1 MPFDIIDAVIGV
13 LVGLLSCY
21 IGWKGINVWLN
32 DIPVESGFSK
42 SVIKSG
48 KTELLKIIAI
58 IVAGIAMISGIWLIL
73 VVVSSGTVVINM
85 PLGAMLILA
94 GWRLLQ
100 RHASGYKQG
109 FGIIA
114 AALGSLLLVMAI
126 TAIFQIIFRILV
138 WRSFFGF

>member
-1 MPFDIIDAVIGV
+1 MPFEIADVLIGV
-13 LVGLLSCY
+13 LVGVLSCY
-21 IGWKGINVWLN
+21 IGWKGIFVWIN
-32 DIPVESGFSK
+32 DVPVESGLSR
-42 SVIKSG
+42 SVMKSG
-48 KTELLKIIAI
+48 ITEPLKIVAI
-58 IVAGIAMISGIWLIL
+58 IISGIAVISSLWLIL
-73 VVVSSGTVVINM
+73 VAMLGGTVVINM

-114 AALGSLLLVMAI
+114 VALGSLLLVMAI
-126 TAIFQIIFRILV
+126 TAIFQAIFRILV